1 MADEK
6 LTNRFGVCGRC
17 GALIEPGCE
26 YCDDCASAILLEQQN
41 PSAVPSAAEPSFAI
55 CARCG
60 EPIKPGSEYCD
71 VCKRVIVLER
81 QKETENQT
89 SYEPPVRQRPSQ
101 MPSAS
106 HEPLPLGAEDD
117 AHPGMTDPS
126 EIDMQ
131 SMNAQYENKS
141 NRRISPTKIIVAVV
155 LVAVLIGL
163 MVRFGVGNVFQYI
176 AWFVVALFLRR
187 LGFTDDDDYGYGY
200 GSSRGS
206 FFSAI
211 IFIFIVLIIFFAIN
225 HIGFIH

>member
-1 MADEK
+1 
-6 LTNRFGVCGRC
+6 
-17 GALIEPGCE
+17 
-26 YCDDCASAILLEQQN
+26 
-41 PSAVPSAAEPSFAI
+41 
-55 CARCG
+55 
-60 EPIKPGSEYCD
+60 
-71 VCKRVIVLER
+71 
-81 QKETENQT
+81 
-89 SYEPPVRQRPSQ
+89 
-101 MPSAS
+101 
-106 HEPLPLGAEDD
+106 
-117 AHPGMTDPS
+117 
-126 EIDMQ
+126 
-131 SMNAQYENKS
+131 
-141 NRRISPTKIIVAVV
+141 V